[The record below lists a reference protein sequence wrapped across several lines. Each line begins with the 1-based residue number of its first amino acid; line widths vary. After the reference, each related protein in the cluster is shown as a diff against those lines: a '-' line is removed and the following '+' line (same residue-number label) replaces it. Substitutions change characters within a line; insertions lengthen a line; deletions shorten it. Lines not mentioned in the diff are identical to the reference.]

1 MEKGDIVSVVTLN
14 GEFVGKVDS
23 VEPLTLADPRMIV
36 TNPDNSSMG
45 FAKGVAMTG
54 VENPDTMT
62 FDTFTFVT
70 PTNDKVAE
78 GWTQATSSIVAPK
91 PKKVIVNK

>member
-1 MEKGDIVSVVTLN
+1 
-14 GEFVGKVDS
+14 
-23 VEPLTLADPRMIV
+23 
-36 TNPDNSSMG
+36 
-45 FAKGVAMTG
+45 MTG

-91 PKKVIVNK
+91 PKKVIVNE